1 MKGDWQP
8 VSQIVSK
15 FLVTEASASEKSRS
29 GRGYERIAEGGVYR
43 LEEARLAAATKLLV
57 IPVSAFSI

>member
-1 MKGDWQP
+1 
-8 VSQIVSK
+8 
-15 FLVTEASASEKSRS
+15 LVTEASASEKSRS